1 MNLGSTKGVEF
12 IPFLIFFGVL
22 MYLSKYLPGRPWIIL
37 IALLGIV
44 YGFVMKQ
51 FIPSLKPTLLIDK
64 YSDMGA
70 SIKLFNF
77 SYLNNQISI
86 TNIIVG
92 ALKVSF
98 VAVLETLISARIA
111 DNQTGTRFDGSIE
124 IRGLA
129 VANIACGLIGATPVT
144 GVLVRT
150 AVNVASGATDKLS

>member
-12 IPFLIFFGVL
+12 VPFLIFFGVL

-70 SIKLFNF
+70 SINLFNF
-77 SYLNNQISI
+77 SYLNNNILI

>member
-1 MNLGSTKGVEF
+1 
-12 IPFLIFFGVL
+12 

-37 IALLGIV
+37 IALLGIA
-44 YGFVMKQ
+44 YGFVMTK
-51 FIPSLKPTLLIDK
+51 FIPSLKPALLLDR
-64 YSDMGA
+64 YPAMGK
-70 SIKLFNF
+70 SISLFDF
-77 SYLNNQISI
+77 SYLDNQIPI